1 MAGAYMYI
9 YPMTESLKTY
19 REAFDAYMSR
29 NMQFGDPRELY
40 APISYILGLGGKRIR
55 PLLVLLAADLYGNHS
70 EKALP
75 AAAAVE
81 VFHNFSLIHD
91 DIMDQAPIRRGKP
104 TVHIQWNTNTA
115 ILSGDAMLVKAYQQL
130 QSFEPMLFKPL
141 VELFSK
147 TALEVCEG
155 QQYDMDFENRD
166 DVTIPE
172 YLHMIEYKTA
182 VLVGCALKM
191 GAMVAGAGKTD
202 QEALYAYGI
211 YLGLAFQLQDD
222 YLDVYGNPENF
233 GKQVG
238 GDIIENK
245 KTYLYLRARELGS
258 PETARELLDLYSIQP
273 GDPNPKIKRVS
284 ELFET
289 TGAQSD
295 TREKIQEYTQQAF
308 KQLDL
313 LHIPEAKRDQLLE
326 FGNWLLRRDY

>member
-1 MAGAYMYI
+1 MYI

-19 REAFDAYMSR
+19 RQAFDAYMDSA
-29 NMQFGDPRELY
+29 MQFGEPRELY
-40 APISYILGLGGKRIR
+40 NPISYILDLGGKRIR

-70 EKALP
+70 GKALP

-91 DIMDQAPIRRGKP
+91 DIMDQAPIRRGQP
-104 TVHIQWNTNTA
+104 TVHKKWNTNTA

-130 QSFEPMLFKPL
+130 QAFEPSLFKPL
-141 VELFSK
+141 VEIFSK

-155 QQYDMDFENRD
+155 QQYDMDFESRE

-191 GAMVAGAGKTD
+191 GAMVAGAGTTD
-202 QEALYAYGI
+202 QEALYAYGL

-222 YLDVYGNPENF
+222 YLDVFGNPENF

-258 PETARELLDLYSIQP
+258 QEVARELLDLYSIQP
-273 GDPNPKIKRVS
+273 RDPASKIKRVS
-284 ELFET
+284 ELFDT
-289 TGAQSD
+289 TGAKGD
-295 TREKIQEYTQQAF
+295 TRNKIEEYTQQAF
-308 KQLDL
+308 KQLEL
-313 LHIPEAKRDQLLE
+313 LNIPQAKREQLHE
-326 FGNWLLRRDY
+326 FGNWLLKRDY